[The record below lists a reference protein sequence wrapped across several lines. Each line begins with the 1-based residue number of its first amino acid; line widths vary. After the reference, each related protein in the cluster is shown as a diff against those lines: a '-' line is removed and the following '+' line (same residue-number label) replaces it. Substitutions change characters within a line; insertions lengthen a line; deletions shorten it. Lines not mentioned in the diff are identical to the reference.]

1 MIVFGY
7 GFSGSLALLIG
18 AAAIIGFGLGIF
30 LGFKIA
36 QRGVQNVL
44 DFGKPK
50 TNIEKTEEMA

>member
-7 GFSGSLALLIG
+7 GFSGSLALLLG
-18 AAAIIGFGLGIF
+18 AAAIIGFGLGIY

-50 TNIEKTEEMA
+50 TEEMA